1 MFAVLFL
8 FCCKVRC
15 SHSYV
20 TIVVWLWHLTLT
32 KSILTC
38 ILPRNPN
45 SHTAKIWSGL
55 SKCRNISGIPEEICP
70 GPQLNQEKAATL
82 AQICHRKSVFLAQT
96 LPKTFMRSWR
106 WEEEAARCLCFGAQH
121 RKDKKR
127 LFSVCLD
134 KHAAADHTSIQSA
147 LLMHFQT
154 AATPLAELSVYDL
167 AHGWVFDLHP
177 GCATC
182 CSWLN
187 AAVFHQRK
195 IRSTLDCG
203 SKDDRPPPCC
213 LG

>member
-121 RKDKKR
+121 RKDKKKTFLCLPGQACRSWPHVYTVCITHAFSDSSDSSRRALRVWLSTWVGFWFTSR
-127 LFSVCLD
+127 LC
-134 KHAAADHTSIQSA
+134 H
-147 LLMHFQT
+147 LLFLAQRCCVSSKKN
-154 AATPLAELSVYDL
+154 PL
-167 AHGWVFDLHP
+167 H
-177 GCATC
+177 
-182 CSWLN
+182 SWLW
-187 AAVFHQRK
+187 Q
-195 IRSTLDCG
+195 
-203 SKDDRPPPCC
+203 
-213 LG
+213 

>member
-1 MFAVLFL
+1 MWCLLCFSFSVVSVS
-8 FCCKVRC
+8 KVRC

-96 LPKTFMRSWR
+96 LPKL
-106 WEEEAARCLCFGAQH
+106 LC
-121 RKDKKR
+121 
-127 LFSVCLD
+127 
-134 KHAAADHTSIQSA
+134 A
-147 LLMHFQT
+147 LGGERNKLPGVFV
-154 AATPLAELSVYDL
+154 LELSIEKIKKDFSLFAWTSMPQLTTRLYS
-167 AHGWVFDLHP
+167 LHYS
-177 GCATC
+177 CI
-182 CSWLN
+182 
-187 AAVFHQRK
+187 FRQQRLL
-195 IRSTLDCG
+195 SQ
-203 SKDDRPPPCC
+203 SSPCMT
-213 LG
+213 